1 MENCREFLGN
11 DVSSLGLSGEHGA
24 FLFST
29 GMEYFFSGQ
38 VVGHPCDKG
47 QVLLEVLDGGDDL
60 GGLVRNRYI
69 CRWGSLSTGPAACLP
84 PSSAKD

>member
-29 GMEYFFSGQ
+29 GMEYFFSSLARLL
-38 VVGHPCDKG
+38 VILVIKARSFLKYLMVGMILA
-47 QVLLEVLDGGDDL
+47 VLSGTGIFVGGEV
-60 GGLVRNRYI
+60 
-69 CRWGSLSTGPAACLP
+69 
-84 PSSAKD
+84 